1 MTERFG
7 TRYRLDETEL
17 DLLQMSGEETD
28 WSYTPVPTLSKTKI
42 LFWKN
47 WQKNWPNMIDQK
59 KNKTQRIEKL
69 TNILCSNTI

>member
-28 WSYTPVPTLSKTKI
+28 WSYTPVPTLSKAKI
-42 LFWKN
+42 FFRT
-47 WQKNWPNMIDQK
+47 DR
-59 KNKTQRIEKL
+59 KTDR
-69 TNILCSNTI
+69 T